1 MTRIVVTAAVIEQ
14 TGFFLITRRQ
24 EGVHLAGHWEFPG
37 GKCLPGEPLSACMAR
52 ELREELAIDAIVGD
66 APMLEHH
73 VHIHPEQELTVV
85 GKIFHPDKYGFAF
98 PRDSDLVRPVT
109 LQILDLH
116 EDGTIEKL
124 RSTYFGSA
132 R

>member
-37 GKCLPGEPLSACMAR
+37 GKCLPGEPLAACMAR

-66 APMLEHH
+66 EILSITHEYPDRSIELHFLRCQVGGRPAPQQGQEMRWVRRADLEHLQF
-73 VHIHPEQELTVV
+73 PPADAELIRVLIA
-85 GKIFHPDKYGFAF
+85 GA
-98 PRDSDLVRPVT
+98 
-109 LQILDLH
+109 
-116 EDGTIEKL
+116 
-124 RSTYFGSA
+124 
-132 R
+132 